1 MLGQH
6 MVQQES
12 RTDYKTRPRGPRRH
26 TPDAH
31 PRNRKAGL
39 VIHASIQQAHPWRSP
54 EPFSACSCLQ
64 SGRVGTGGY
73 MKVPEPGDLSGLRP
87 LFGLFGLFSHLNPI
101 ELVIA
106 WSQSSL
112 GTPVWG

>member
-12 RTDYKTRPRGPRRH
+12 RTDNKTRPRGPRRH
-26 TPDAH
+26 TPDTH
-31 PRNRKAGL
+31 RRNRKAGL
-39 VIHASIQQAHPWRSP
+39 VIHASTQQAHPWRSL

-73 MKVPEPGDLSGLRP
+73 MKVPERE
-87 LFGLFGLFSHLNPI
+87 I
-101 ELVIA
+101 
-106 WSQSSL
+106 
-112 GTPVWG
+112 